1 MTDEEFRKLF
11 NKAYKDLV
19 STFNQSTLRRTTTS
33 QAAKNILLG
42 LETRIDKYK
51 NNPKLEAKQLTQL
64 NNMIEELKTKYIN
77 RVNKKSGLIDREK
90 NKAFKLKLKEDIAKA
105 NIEKSISPNIKKIPT
120 TSSPSMV
127 GSLVDSLGGFTK
139 SKKTGTAV
147 GFNRP
152 DKINFNL
159 KGFALIRDI
168 AYNSLVH
175 GYLDTDIDKGVAD
188 KKITQAEANNIK
200 SFFNKE
206 NIKSQVSQIGTV
218 EKKAQ
223 FDKPQFQRAFN
234 SFLQNQYNEI
244 FTKMEKD
251 ITPKKEGASSRM
263 TKPSDKKFR
272 AATSGAAVT
281 GGGGP
286 KSAMQQALG
295 MYDPFSNPGPML
307 KAGGKVKRTKPK
319 AKPYAMGGK
328 VYSNS
333 VRKPN
338 Y

>member
-1 MTDEEFRKLF
+1 
-11 NKAYKDLV
+11 
-19 STFNQSTLRRTTTS
+19 
-33 QAAKNILLG
+33 
-42 LETRIDKYK
+42 
-51 NNPKLEAKQLTQL
+51 
-64 NNMIEELKTKYIN
+64 MIEEVKNSYIN

-105 NIEKSISPNIKKIPT
+105 NIEKSISPNIKKL
-120 TSSPSMV
+120 TSSATMV
-127 GSLVDSLGGFTK
+127 GSIAESLGGFTK
-139 SKKTGTAV
+139 AKKTGTAV
-147 GFNRP
+147 VFNRP

-272 AATSGAAVT
+272 AVTSGAAVT

-295 MYDPFSNPGPML
+295 MYDPFNNPGPML

>member
-51 NNPKLEAKQLTQL
+51 SNPKLEAKQLTQL
-64 NNMIEELKTKYIN
+64 NNMIEELKTSYIN
-77 RVNKKSGLIDREK
+77 KVNKKSGLIDREK
-90 NKAFKLKLKEDIAKA
+90 NKAFKLKLKEDIA
-105 NIEKSISPNIKKIPT
+105 IEKSVSPNLKQL
-120 TSSPSMV
+120 TSSATMA
-127 GSLVDSLGGFTK
+127 GSIAESLGGFTNA
-139 SKKTGTAV
+139 KKTGTTV

-295 MYDPFSNPGPML
+295 MYDPFNNPGPML